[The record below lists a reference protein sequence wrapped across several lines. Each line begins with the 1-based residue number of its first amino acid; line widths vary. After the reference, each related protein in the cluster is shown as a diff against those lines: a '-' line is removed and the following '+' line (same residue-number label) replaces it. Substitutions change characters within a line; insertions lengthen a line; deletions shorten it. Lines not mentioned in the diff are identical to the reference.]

1 MIVWNWKYIQWEFV
15 IESCRKQIHTG
26 VIEHLEDR
34 VRYRLIQSLFCF
46 ERPVQS
52 RKTVCQYV
60 EFAWDMTNSDHDI
73 VFQAPMEDFFHTS
86 THMLGECVPPCI
98 VGRDHDTRVVNVL
111 YGFLQC

>member
-26 VIEHLEDR
+26 IIEHLEDR

-52 RKTVCQYV
+52 RKMVCQYV

-73 VFQAPMEDFFHTS
+73 VFQAPMEDFS
-86 THMLGECVPPCI
+86 IPLRICWE
-98 VGRDHDTRVVNVL
+98 NV
-111 YGFLQC
+111 FLLVLLVEIMTQER